1 LCSQG
6 DATIVRLLLRANVKL
21 MALAAA
27 EGPGSPLANAPAS
40 SGARGDV
47 RKTADKYGKTAA
59 NLAWDMQR

>member
-1 LCSQG
+1 M
-6 DATIVRLLLRANVKL
+6 RLLLRANTKL

-27 EGPGSPLANAPAS
+27 EGPGGPLASAPAA

-47 RKTADKYGKTAA
+47 RKKTDKYGKTAA